1 MLFEQLC
8 ITKKED
14 VTCDLKPNQMKKNSQ
29 NIAKIIALIDTTMNP
44 FSENIPKEQLYN
56 IGSGRAASQETT
68 NFLLTCKQ
76 IGSNAREKFITD
88 NKRFEKKLS
97 KQKVSTLANE
107 GIKYVTR
114 SDKGKLVEV
123 KMERDLFGSILY
135 LAL

>member
-1 MLFEQLC
+1 MLFEQLG

-29 NIAKIIALIDTTMNP
+29 NIAKIIALIDTTMNS

-76 IGSNAREKFITD
+76 IGSNAREKFIEECIAD
-88 NKRFEKKLS
+88 NKRFEKKIV
-97 KQKVSTLANE
+97 QAE
-107 GIKYVTR
+107 GQHTCK
-114 SDKGKLVEV
+114 
-123 KMERDLFGSILY
+123 
-135 LAL
+135 